1 MLYLKPDIDLTFIIM
16 QAVYMQREHTQLA
29 RLLDIMTRLRDPE
42 TGCPWD
48 VKQTFESI
56 APYTIE
62 EAYEVSEAIASGD
75 RDKICDE
82 LGDLLLQVVFHAQM
96 ASEEDSFTFEDV
108 AKQVSDKMVRRHPHV
123 FDNLPATDE
132 QVVKQNWEAIKKAE
146 RNDASNGQ
154 TPSILDDITSTLP
167 AIVRAAKLQKR
178 AASVGFDWPD
188 ITAVIKKMH
197 EELDELDQVLADTPQ
212 DKDRL
217 QDEIGDILF
226 VASNLARKAGL
237 DPETALLGCNR
248 KFERRFRYIEKR
260 LNSQKFRLEEAS
272 LEQMEFLWQE
282 AKKIEFLDN

>member
-1 MLYLKPDIDLTFIIM
+1 M
-16 QAVYMQREHTQLA
+16 QQKHTQLA
-29 RLLDIMTRLRDPE
+29 RLLEIMERLRDPE

-48 VKQTFESI
+48 VKQTFETI

-96 ASEEDSFTFEDV
+96 ATEEDSFTFEDV

-123 FDNLPATDE
+123 FGNLPATDE
-132 QVVKQNWEAIKKAE
+132 QLVKQNWEAIKRAE
-146 RNDASNGQ
+146 RADASNGQ
-154 TPSILDDITSTLP
+154 TASILDDITSTLP
-167 AIVRAAKLQKR
+167 AMVRAAKLQKR

-188 ITAVIKKMH
+188 INAVIKKMY
-197 EELDELDQVLADTPQ
+197 EELDELDQVLTDTPQ
-212 DKDRL
+212 DKERL

-248 KFERRFRYIEKR
+248 KFERRFHYIEER
-260 LNSQKFRLEEAS
+260 LNNQNCQLEDAS
-272 LEQMEFLWQE
+272 LEQMETLWKE
-282 AKKIEFLDN
+282 AKKSYFSDN

>member
-1 MLYLKPDIDLTFIIM
+1 M
-16 QAVYMQREHTQLA
+16 QAVYMQQKHTQLA
-29 RLLDIMTRLRDPE
+29 RLLEIMERLRDPE

-48 VKQTFESI
+48 VKQTFETI
-56 APYTIE
+56 APFTIE

-96 ASEEDSFTFEDV
+96 ATEEDSFTFEDV

-123 FDNLPATDE
+123 FGNLPATDE
-132 QVVKQNWEAIKKAE
+132 KLVKQNWEAIKRTE
-146 RNDASNGQ
+146 RADSSNDQ
-154 TPSILDDITSTLP
+154 TASILDDITSTLP
-167 AIVRAAKLQKR
+167 AMVRAAKLQKR

-188 ITAVIKKMH
+188 INSVIKKMY
-197 EELDELDQVLADTPQ
+197 EELDELDQVLKDTPQ
-212 DKDRL
+212 DNERL

-248 KFERRFRYIEKR
+248 KFERRFHYIEER
-260 LNSQKFRLEEAS
+260 LNNQNCRLEDVS
-272 LEQMEFLWQE
+272 LEQMEALWKE
-282 AKKIEFLDN
+282 AKNLEKSGI

>member
-1 MLYLKPDIDLTFIIM
+1 M
-16 QAVYMQREHTQLA
+16 QQKHTQLA
-29 RLLDIMTRLRDPE
+29 RLLEIMERLRDPE

-48 VKQTFESI
+48 VKQTFETI

-96 ASEEDSFTFEDV
+96 ATEEDSFTFEDV

-123 FDNLPATDE
+123 FGNLPATDE
-132 QVVKQNWEAIKKAE
+132 QLVKQNWEAIKKAE
-146 RNDASNGQ
+146 RADASNGQ
-154 TPSILDDITSTLP
+154 TASILDDITSTLP
-167 AIVRAAKLQKR
+167 AMVRAAKLQKR

-188 ITAVIKKMH
+188 INAVIKKMY
-197 EELDELDQVLADTPQ
+197 EELDELDQVLTDTPQ
-212 DKDRL
+212 DKERL

-248 KFERRFRYIEKR
+248 KFERRFHYIEER
-260 LNSQKFRLEEAS
+260 LSNQNCRLEDAS
-272 LEQMEFLWQE
+272 LEQMETLWNE
-282 AKKIEFLDN
+282 AKKSYFSDN

>member
-1 MLYLKPDIDLTFIIM
+1 M
-16 QAVYMQREHTQLA
+16 QAVYMQQKHTQLA
-29 RLLDIMTRLRDPE
+29 RLLEIMERLRDPE

-48 VKQTFESI
+48 VTQTFETI

-96 ASEEDSFTFEDV
+96 ATEEDSFTFEDV

-123 FDNLPATDE
+123 FGNLPATDE
-132 QVVKQNWEAIKKAE
+132 KLVKQNWEAIKRAE
-146 RNDASNGQ
+146 RADASNGQ
-154 TPSILDDITSTLP
+154 TASILDDITSTLP
-167 AIVRAAKLQKR
+167 AMVRAAKLQKR

-188 ITAVIKKMH
+188 IKAVIQKMY
-197 EELDELDQVLADTPQ
+197 EELDELDQVLTDTPQ
-212 DKDRL
+212 DKERL

-237 DPETALLGCNR
+237 DPEAALLGCNR
-248 KFERRFRYIEKR
+248 KFERRFRYIEER
-260 LNSQKFRLEEAS
+260 LNNQNCRLEDAS
-272 LEQMEFLWQE
+272 LEQMEALWNE
-282 AKKIEFLDN
+282 AKKSYFSDN

>member
-1 MLYLKPDIDLTFIIM
+1 M
-16 QAVYMQREHTQLA
+16 QAVYMQQKHTQLA
-29 RLLDIMTRLRDPE
+29 RLLEIMERLRDPD

-48 VKQTFESI
+48 VKQTFETI

-75 RDKICDE
+75 RDKLCDE

-96 ASEEDSFTFEDV
+96 ATEEDSFTFEDV

-123 FDNLPATDE
+123 FGDLPATDE
-132 QVVKQNWEAIKKAE
+132 QLVKQNWEAIKRAE
-146 RNDASNGQ
+146 RADASNGQ
-154 TPSILDDITSTLP
+154 TTSILDDITSTLP
-167 AIVRAAKLQKR
+167 AMVRAAKLQKR

-188 ITAVIKKMH
+188 IKTVIKKMY
-197 EELDELDQVLADTPQ
+197 EELDELDQVLTDTPQ
-212 DKDRL
+212 DKERL

-248 KFERRFRYIEKR
+248 KFERRFHYIEEQ
-260 LNSQKFRLEEAS
+260 LNNQNCRLENAS
-272 LEQMEFLWQE
+272 LEQMESLWKE
-282 AKKIEFLDN
+282 AKNLDFSDN

>member
-1 MLYLKPDIDLTFIIM
+1 MFYPKPDIDLAFIIM
-16 QAVYMQREHTQLA
+16 QAVYMQQEHTQLA
-29 RLLDIMTRLRDPE
+29 RLLEIMARLRDPE

-48 VKQTFESI
+48 IKQTFNTI

-82 LGDLLLQVVFHAQM
+82 LGDLLLQVVFHAQI
-96 ASEEDSFTFEDV
+96 ATEEDSFTFEDV
-108 AKQVSDKMVRRHPHV
+108 AEQVSDKMERRHPHV
-123 FDNLPATDE
+123 FGNLPETDE
-132 QVVKQNWEAIKKAE
+132 QVVKLNWEAIKKAE
-146 RNDASNGQ
+146 REDASNGQ
-154 TPSILDDITSTLP
+154 KPSILDGITRTLP
-167 AIVRAAKLQKR
+167 AMVRAAKLQKR

-197 EELDELDQVLADTPQ
+197 EELEELHQVLTDTPQ
-212 DKDRL
+212 DKERL

-248 KFERRFRYIEKR
+248 KFERRFHYIEER
-260 LNSQKFRLEEAS
+260 LNNQNIRLDDAS
-272 LEQMEFLWQE
+272 LEQMDALWNE
-282 AKKIEFLDN
+282 AKNYEF

>member
-1 MLYLKPDIDLTFIIM
+1 M
-16 QAVYMQREHTQLA
+16 QQKHTQLA
-29 RLLDIMTRLRDPE
+29 RLLEIMARLRDPK

-48 VKQTFESI
+48 VKQTFETI

-82 LGDLLLQVVFHAQM
+82 LGDLLLQVVFHAQI
-96 ASEEDSFTFEDV
+96 ATDEDSFTFEDV

-123 FDNLPATDE
+123 FGNLPAKDE
-132 QVVKQNWEAIKKAE
+132 QHVKLNWEAIKKAE
-146 RNDASNGQ
+146 RADKSIGQ
-154 TPSILDDITSTLP
+154 TESILDDITSTLP
-167 AIVRAAKLQKR
+167 AMVRAAKLQKR

-188 ITAVIKKMH
+188 ITAVIKKMY
-197 EELDELDQVLADTPQ
+197 EELDELDQALTDTPQ
-212 DKDRL
+212 DKERL

-248 KFERRFRYIEKR
+248 KFERRFHYIEEQ
-260 LNSQKFRLEEAS
+260 LNNQNCRLEDAS
-272 LEQMEFLWQE
+272 LEQMEFLWKE
-282 AKKIEFLDN
+282 AKKYYFSDN